1 MHTETRWK
9 SEISITDKQEDEAKK
24 KKKKN
29 TTTTT
34 NLQLAEMKRAHN
46 LLGEKETVLR
56 WRNLSVGRRCNHLD
70 QAKFLY

>member
-24 KKKKN
+24 K

-34 NLQLAEMKRAHN
+34 NLQLAEMKRAH
-46 LLGEKETVLR
+46 LI
-56 WRNLSVGRRCNHLD
+56 C
-70 QAKFLY
+70 